1 MILPITKDLSL
12 FSHATGSWYYVATNA
27 SAEYVTYVAHGRC
40 TSAVLLSSLH
50 NYNDPFDQLPVY
62 LTCPEEWAIVHTS
75 PFMGFVKESQLAKQL
90 KDASIVFNLDTGT
103 FHSPALTI
111 AEMNGKYNSWLGIAE
126 QLTMIFHTPWM
137 PSEVGMIVDADNPA
151 QALSLFQELLKSKKH
166 ANPYLDLKLNIPKAK
181 ITMPIY
187 AWIIKAGKV
196 EYPAPPAE
204 TVKEA
209 VKTALPKKKSAQEHY
224 KEHLATLKVQGW
236 APMYDIKVT

>member
-12 FSHATGSWYYVATNA
+12 FSHATGGWYYVATNA
-27 SAEYVTYVAHGRC
+27 SAEYVTYVAHGKC

-50 NYNDPFDQLPVY
+50 NYNAPFDHLPVH
-62 LTCPEEWAIVHTS
+62 LTCPEELAIVHTR

-111 AEMNGKYNSWLGIAE
+111 AEMNGQYSDWLGIAE
-126 QLTMIFHTPWM
+126 NLTEIFNTPWL
-137 PSEVGMIVDADNPA
+137 PSEAGMIIEADPPA
-151 QALSLFQELLKSKKH
+151 HALSLFQELLKSKKH

-181 ITMPIY
+181 ITEPIY

-209 VKTALPKKKSAQEHY
+209 VKTALPKKKSVLAQY
-224 KEHLATLKVQGW
+224 KEHLQILQTQGW
-236 APMYDIKVT
+236 TPINDIKVT